1 MRKTNCLPRSRTW
14 QGLWLAGVVGWSL
27 TVGCAAPRVIIV
39 GKPAPVPEVS
49 ESTIYD
55 VERLAHA
62 WCRVPGEPSRPCL
75 MDGDSLV
82 DYLAE
87 IERYRCYIAEL
98 RDETLPGCE
107 EP

>member
-1 MRKTNCLPRSRTW
+1 MHRTSYLPASRTW
-14 QGLWLAGVVGWSL
+14 KGFWLAGVVGLSL
-27 TVGCAAPRVIIV
+27 TAGCAAPKVVIV
-39 GKPAPVPEVS
+39 GRPAPVPEVS
-49 ESTIYD
+49 EATLYD

-75 MDGDSLV
+75 MDGDGLV

-87 IERYRCYIAEL
+87 VERYRCYIAEL
-98 RDETLPGCE
+98 RDEPLPECE